1 MALFFTAV
9 LQCTGNIVIFLK
21 FQEFFSWTS
30 LALFVIYFDIFSGSE
45 LIFLNRKLISDL
57 LKIKIFLYS
66 IPLCWFIDWYIFFKC
81 NYLRYFDWC
90 TRKGTLSKKIFQTEK
105 KPVTVV
111 LFSKTH
117 KMPSM
122 HSCALFFLI

>member
-1 MALFFTAV
+1 MSLYFTAV

-66 IPLCWFIDWYIFFKC
+66 IPLCWFIDWYIFFLMQLPALFWLM
-81 NYLRYFDWC
+81 YTEGYIIQR
-90 TRKGTLSKKIFQTEK
+90 IFHTEK
-105 KPVTVV
+105 KPFV

-122 HSCALFFLI
+122 HSCALIFLI